1 MLQQMCGD
9 VVKECGTSGENQN
22 LAHGVHSARQKRTDV
37 EMMLALVIP
46 AWGDWRAALVGGSYA
61 EEISTGTVGKAR
73 RGHHRHPPTMM
84 LQKASFSFFS
94 EKTSWPHSLL
104 N

>member
-9 VVKECGTSGENQN
+9 VVKKCGTSGGNQN
-22 LAHGVHSARQKRTDV
+22 PAHGVHSARQKRTDV

-46 AWGDWRAALVGGSYA
+46 AWGDWRGALVGGSYA

-73 RGHHRHPPTMM
+73 RGPSSASSDDDAPDGLFSLSSLKRPHGPT
-84 LQKASFSFFS
+84 
-94 EKTSWPHSLL
+94 PI
-104 N
+104 